1 MCQYQEPIYL
11 RPVYGRTAKFVAQ
24 RYASWDS
31 GIGEKIESGKADLA
45 ELEAY
50 TLKRGEVTPNESS
63 RQEFLERLINEFI

>member
-1 MCQYQEPIYL
+1 
-11 RPVYGRTAKFVAQ
+11 VAQ